1 MTRRTVTQ
9 AMGPGSLAPGPG
21 RLLIQAGMLD
31 ASPQM
36 PQGRL
41 PGQSDNQ
48 VPRTVGR
55 GPVGEQAGQV
65 RVQRNGTAPAA
76 LAAADQQGAGRD
88 VYVPPFQSHGL
99 ADTQPGSPHDE
110 RRHPGAANAQGRQG
124 VQEPLDL
131 LGIPVVRNRHM
142 GTFTPKVPIRA
153 SCPPLRATA
162 RI

>member
-48 VPRTVGR
+48 IPRT
-55 GPVGEQAGQV
+55 
-65 RVQRNGTAPAA
+65 
-76 LAAADQQGAGRD
+76 
-88 VYVPPFQSHGL
+88 
-99 ADTQPGSPHDE
+99 
-110 RRHPGAANAQGRQG
+110 
-124 VQEPLDL
+124 
-131 LGIPVVRNRHM
+131 
-142 GTFTPKVPIRA
+142 
-153 SCPPLRATA
+153 
-162 RI
+162 

>member
-48 VPRTVGR
+48 VPRT
-55 GPVGEQAGQV
+55 
-65 RVQRNGTAPAA
+65 
-76 LAAADQQGAGRD
+76 
-88 VYVPPFQSHGL
+88 
-99 ADTQPGSPHDE
+99 
-110 RRHPGAANAQGRQG
+110 
-124 VQEPLDL
+124 
-131 LGIPVVRNRHM
+131 
-142 GTFTPKVPIRA
+142 
-153 SCPPLRATA
+153 
-162 RI
+162 

>member
-9 AMGPGSLAPGPG
+9 AMGPGSLTPGPG

-41 PGQSDNQ
+41 PGQSDKQ

-65 RVQRNGTAPAA
+65 RVQRNGPSPAA

-88 VYVPPFQSHGL
+88 VYVPPFQGHGL
-99 ADTQPGSPHDE
+99 ADTQPRSPHDE
-110 RRHPGAANAQGRQG
+110 RRHPGAAKPQSRQG
-124 VQEPLDL
+124 IQEPLDL
-131 LGIPVVRNRHM
+131 LRVPVMGNRHM
-142 GTFTPKVPIRA
+142 GTFGVKVPMQA
-153 SCPPLRATA
+153 N
-162 RI
+162 